1 MPDEIVTIRIDF
13 EANRRDMAQVL
24 AEIQSF
30 SEAADRASDASD
42 RFRSSTRR
50 MSRTTRDAD
59 EPMAAMRKRFSAL
72 DNSGKQ
78 LGKTLT
84 RGEKAMTLFKK
95 ASRLLFFQLIALVAE
110 FVITAATLASVN
122 LLFKAGQWVA
132 KGYNLALGAVGAALA
147 TVAVAAGVAVAA
159 FREFNAAATAWQ
171 YKGANVYGSATGAA
185 AAAMRGLY
193 TDTNLATMGVTN
205 LTQAYKT
212 MSQQGRV
219 TGAQT
224 KALSGAM
231 DFTARSQDQAKSFQ
245 AMANFVAIL
254 QKEGKVT
261 GKASTAA
268 SGVSKEFAEAIKK
281 SKGKDAASIMASMA
295 SGKLAQQAGVSGEFG
310 SIKGTLVAQF
320 KQITVALATD
330 MADFG
335 DRFLNDAREVLDGLF
350 KNVRNVLARLAPEFT
365 YFGKSKLFPAITTI
379 GNALEKFS
387 VTLVRKYLP
396 MLFGASEWF
405 KRTSASFMKS
415 FNQFKH
421 SLEKFREGS
430 RIISETF
437 KGPLLA
443 IFRIFGRNAE
453 NLGYLAQDNEEQ
465 FKAWGGALENLIFA
479 IGDWFGALKVAFTEA
494 LPVLTSIVNV
504 LSKLINGMAS
514 LVRGIGTFKLGGGE
528 GFLGLGGSGGGP
540 SGTVGGGLG
549 PGIGSMVALGLMFG
563 GFKGSRTAYRMRRG
577 GSVKDLTNQASVYG
591 AQRAPRSM
599 FGGIPAMFSRS
610 RYTGNAATM
619 RLTPAE
625 VAANI
630 AYVQNM
636 KDAGRSYHDP
646 GQFIRDR
653 TMVKGAE
660 MMGLGRDKA
669 AFASNGFERTG
680 FLNAAAYR
688 AYMTGNEPNNMAFTS
703 LGAPGTG
710 RADLNR
716 VELQNRLDAAEQNA
730 RATYRGGAAAFA
742 MLPAAKQAKIIAE
755 AQAPVVEQHMK
766 MRNAQRDL
774 MYGKGTF
781 KEFLFGGQVQGSFD
795 GVGTGPVQ
803 REGIF
808 KTLSGKRMGADLRQ
822 AEQAARASS
831 MGLGHLA
838 PFQATELQK
847 ARLTA
852 FNEMIEKD
860 RQGAGKYVDKGTGEF
875 RDAKA
880 RRAAERAFARSQ
892 FKGRTGAMFKGVGEG
907 AQASMRKSFNPMM
920 GMMGGMLLSTGVTN
934 RIGDKDLRGAAN
946 NALGVGAMFGAR
958 GMGIAAGLTLMK
970 STSNTK
976 AAMGGALA
984 GAAVG
989 KTISDTLAPVFGPMG
1004 PLAKAAII
1012 GGSALIGGMVGVLRA
1027 QKNREKE
1034 ARKIG
1039 AGIGERMTGQVVAAM
1054 VGSRV
1059 DPKTGRLIQ
1068 AKGGSSF
1075 ERGITAVDKQQ
1086 RKVADMKLGD
1096 LVMGKRRVRATTNA
1110 TDSYNANMGLN
1121 ASRAQVLEGMK
1132 NTGVMLKSD
1141 YKKMQEYLRQA
1152 EGKGG
1157 RGDTGAMASFD
1168 AMVAGFQEDN
1178 LGYRTNAAGER
1189 IANTKIRRAEDFF
1202 ARGTEGGTRGKTARG
1217 ELFLPSDGGSLGR
1230 FEVQDIM
1237 MKRGNFVVKHLA
1249 KMTGKTER
1257 EIMELGSKMDVNL
1270 GDPTKSLTEQIG
1282 ALGLVTR
1289 KTADE
1294 MKVAIR
1300 DIGTASTK
1308 VFDDAIARRAE
1319 ILAFDASKN
1328 NLMTLGASATDKDFA
1343 DYFRLLVSG
1352 TQADNPD
1359 NPFAVLSATKDF
1371 SEGNLGAFGKMDAGL
1386 LKSFKNNGQE
1396 QAKEAYGQQL
1406 SGISGLATQ
1415 QVLGG
1420 MAEQG
1425 FVFKNVA
1432 AADRLKGLISGV
1444 FGDDKYGDQEKTNLL
1459 NFINTGQLLDKSG
1472 RLNLDKLSS
1481 IGPAGQALVDA
1492 INKTPG
1498 EGIFATETSKVYEIA
1513 GEIGFTTEAEKR
1525 FAGEIAHAITTAFD
1539 NKPEIFEGEAPQWWG
1554 DMKKYKWQAKDNTL
1568 QLVEGD
1574 TRTSRRGRIGD
1585 TSTSR
1590 ALRGT
1595 MAAHA
1600 KFNSLLTGKRT
1611 VTSALRFDNLGSM
1624 SSDHA
1629 AGRAYDL
1636 TGDNLGQYQ
1645 KMISNAGGFAEFHGW
1660 AGSRHLHVVP
1670 PIGNTRTPRSS
1681 LVAGTAGT
1689 MNQNVTLNVYGAP
1702 GQSETAI
1709 ARQVVA
1715 ALEQQQRAYRERT

>member
-1 MPDEIVTIRIDF
+1 LPDEIVTIRIDF

-24 AEIQSF
+24 AEIQAF
-30 SEAADRASDASD
+30 SEAADRASESGD
-42 RFRSSTRR
+42 RFRESTRR
-50 MSRTTRDAD
+50 MSRTAREAD

-72 DNSGKQ
+72 DNSGKRLQ
-78 LGKTLT
+78 KNLT
-84 RGEKAMTLFKK
+84 AGARVMGFFKK
-95 ASRLLFFQLIALVAE
+95 AARLLFFQLIALAAE

-122 LLFKAGQWVA
+122 LLFKTGQIVA
-132 KGYNLALGAVGAALA
+132 KGYNLTLGAVGAALA
-147 TVAVAAGVAVAA
+147 TVAVAATTAVAA
-159 FREFNAAATAWQ
+159 FREFNAAASAWQ

-205 LTQAYKT
+205 LTQAYKA

-231 DFTARSQDQAKSFQ
+231 DFTARSQDQGKSFQ

-310 SIKGTLVAQF
+310 SMKGTLVAQF

-335 DRFLNDAREVLDGLF
+335 EQFLNDTREVLDGLF

-365 YFGKSKLFPAITTI
+365 YFGKNKLFPAITTI

-415 FNQFKH
+415 FNQFKN

-453 NLGYLAQDNEEQ
+453 SLGYLAEDNEEQ
-465 FKAWGGALENLIFA
+465 FKAWGSALENLIFA

-494 LPVLTSIVNV
+494 LPVLTSIVNI
-504 LSKLINGMAS
+504 LTKLINGMAS

-528 GFLGLGGSGGGP
+528 GFLGMGGSGGGP
-540 SGTVGGGLG
+540 NGTVGGGLG
-549 PGIGSMVALGLMFG
+549 PGIGSLFTLGLLFG
-563 GFKGSRTAYRMRRG
+563 GFKGSRTAYRMRRRG
-577 GSVKDLTNQASVYG
+577 GGTVKDLTNQASVYG
-591 AQRAPRSM
+591 ARNSPRSI

-610 RYTGNAATM
+610 RYSGNAATM

-625 VAANI
+625 VAANV

-646 GQFIRDR
+646 GVFPRDR
-653 TMVKGAE
+653 TLVKGAE
-660 MMGLGRDKA
+660 MMGLGKNVMTFSR
-669 AFASNGFERTG
+669 NGFERTG
-680 FLNAAAYR
+680 FADAKAYR
-688 AYMTGNEPNNMAFTS
+688 AYMTDHRAFNV
-703 LGAPGTG
+703 GG
-710 RADLNR
+710 RGDLNSVQLKR
-716 VELQNRLDAAEQNA
+716 SLDAAEQNA
-730 RATYRGGAAAFA
+730 RNTYARGGAAGFA
-742 MLPAAKQAKIIAE
+742 MLSADKQAKIIAA
-755 AQAPVVEQHMK
+755 AQTPIVEQHMK

-774 MYGKGTF
+774 MYGKGTLR
-781 KEFLFGGQVQGSFD
+781 EFLRGGTVQGSFD
-795 GVGTGPVQ
+795 GVSTASVQ

-808 KTLSGKRMGADLRQ
+808 KTLSGKTMARDLDQARLAAGGA
-822 AEQAARASS
+822 A

-838 PFQATELQK
+838 AFQATDLQK

-852 FNEMIEKD
+852 FNEFIEKD
-860 RQGAGKYVDKGTGEF
+860 RQGQGKYVDKETGEL
-875 RDAKA
+875 KNK
-880 RRAAERAFARSQ
+880 RAAERAFAREQ
-892 FKGRTGAMFKGVGEG
+892 FKGRTGAMFKGTGEA
-907 AQASMRKSFNPMM
+907 AQASMRKTFNPMM
-920 GMMGGMLLSTGVTN
+920 GLMGGMLLSTGVTSK
-934 RIGDKDLRGAAN
+934 IGDKDMQSAAN

-970 STSNTK
+970 STSSSK
-976 AAMGGALA
+976 SAMGGALA

-989 KTISDTLAPVFGPMG
+989 KTISDALAPVLGPAG

-1012 GGSALIGGMVGVLRA
+1012 GGSALVGGIAGFFRA
-1027 QKNREKE
+1027 QGNREKE

-1039 AGIGERMTGQVVAAM
+1039 AGIGERMSGQIVAAM
-1054 VGSRV
+1054 VGARV
-1059 DPKTGRLIQ
+1059 DPKTGRLVQ
-1068 AKGGSSF
+1068 TKGGSSF
-1075 ERGITAVDKQQ
+1075 QRGISQIDKHQKRVGEMGIGTLVAGQQ
-1086 RKVADMKLGD
+1086 KIKGMYNQPGSAYQMNLD
-1096 LVMGKRRVRATTNA
+1096 LNA
-1110 TDSYNANMGLN
+1110 TRS
-1121 ASRAQVLEGMK
+1121 QILEGMK

-1141 YKKMQEYLRQA
+1141 YKKMQEYLKQA
-1152 EGKGG
+1152 RG
-1157 RGDTGAMASFD
+1157 GDTGAMDSFD
-1168 AMVAGFQEDN
+1168 AFVTGFQEEN
-1178 LGYRTNAAGER
+1178 LGFTINSAGEKV
-1189 IANTKIRRAEDFF
+1189 ANTKIRRAEDFF

-1217 ELFLPSDGGSLGR
+1217 ELFLPSEGLGR
-1230 FEVQDIM
+1230 FEVADIM
-1237 MKRGNFVVKHLA
+1237 MKRGNFVVQHLA

-1282 ALGLVTR
+1282 ALGLATR
-1289 KTADE
+1289 KTVDE

-1300 DIGTASTK
+1300 DIGTASLN
-1308 VFDDAIARRAE
+1308 VFDESIKRRAE
-1319 ILAFDASKN
+1319 VQAFTASKER
-1328 NLMTLGASATDKDFA
+1328 LMGLGGTATMDDFR
-1343 DYFRLLVSG
+1343 DYARLLVS
-1352 TQADNPD
+1352 TTSRDNPD
-1359 NPFAVLSATKDF
+1359 NPFAVLSATRDF
-1371 SEGNLGAFGKMDAGL
+1371 AQGNLGAFGKMDAGL
-1386 LKSFKNNGQE
+1386 LGAFANEGQT
-1396 QAKEAYGQQL
+1396 EAQTAYETQL
-1406 SGISGLATQ
+1406 SQISGLGMQ
-1415 QVLGG
+1415 QIMGG

-1425 FVFKNVA
+1425 FVFKNVG
-1432 AADRLKGLISGV
+1432 AADRLKGLLSGV
-1444 FGDDKYGDQEKTNLL
+1444 FGDENIGDQAKTNLL
-1459 NFINTGQLLDKSG
+1459 NFVTTGQLLDKG
-1472 RLNLDKLSS
+1472 GNLNLDKLSS
-1481 IGPAGQALVDA
+1481 IGPAGQALAAA
-1492 INKTPG
+1492 IMKPTG
-1498 EGIFATETSKVYEIA
+1498 LGTGADRLDEGIFATETSKVYEIA
-1513 GEIGFTTEAEKR
+1513 GDVGFTTEAER
-1525 FAGEIAHAITTAFD
+1525 SFANEIANAITTAFD

-1554 DMKKYKWQAKDNTL
+1554 DMKNYKWQATGNTL
-1568 QLVEGD
+1568 QLIAMD
-1574 TRTSRRGRIGD
+1574 TRSPRRGRVGD
-1585 TSTSR
+1585 TPTSR

-1681 LVAGTAGT
+1681 LVAGAAGT